1 MCYVCAGLP
10 TLCETCP
17 EKSLLQ
23 LFNALLISIDSIFTA
38 VAVREEG
45 GREEKEG
52 RREGESE
59 EGEGR
64 GVKEGGRDRRE
75 GRREGRKEGRGW
87 RFFTCYLCEQDTTG
101 SSMSVSHYG
110 RVPVEGEDPPISSV

>member
-1 MCYVCAGLP
+1 M
-10 TLCETCP
+10 
-17 EKSLLQ
+17 
-23 LFNALLISIDSIFTA
+23 
-38 VAVREEG
+38 REEG
-45 GREEKEG
+45 GKEEKEG

-59 EGEGR
+59 EGEGESEEGEGR
-64 GVKEGGRDRRE
+64 GVKEGRRDRRE

-110 RVPVEGEDPPISSV
+110 RVPVEVEDLPINSV